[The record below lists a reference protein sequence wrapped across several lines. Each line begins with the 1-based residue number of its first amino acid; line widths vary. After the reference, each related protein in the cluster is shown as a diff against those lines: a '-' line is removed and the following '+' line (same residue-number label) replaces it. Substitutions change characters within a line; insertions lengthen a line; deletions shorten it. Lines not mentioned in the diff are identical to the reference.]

1 MSVKWDG
8 IFFIF
13 FLSLYIVDSNRG
25 RVKPKTLNLVA
36 GISCFNKHPA
46 LRRKSKGWLT
56 RNQDNVSEWS
66 DMFTHEL
73 LFNELAVDY
82 KNSTMFVDLL

>member
-1 MSVKWDG
+1 MGWDLL
-8 IFFIF
+8 F

-25 RVKPKTLNLVA
+25 RVKPKTLNLVP

-46 LRRKSKGWLT
+46 LRRKSKDWLT

-82 KNSTMFVDLL
+82 KNPTKFVGLL

>member
-1 MSVKWDG
+1 MGWDLL
-8 IFFIF
+8 F
-13 FLSLYIVDSNRG
+13 FLSLYIVDSNLG
-25 RVKPKTLNLVA
+25 RVKPKTLNLVP

-46 LRRKSKGWLT
+46 LRRKRKDWLT

-82 KNSTMFVDLL
+82 KNPTKFVGLL